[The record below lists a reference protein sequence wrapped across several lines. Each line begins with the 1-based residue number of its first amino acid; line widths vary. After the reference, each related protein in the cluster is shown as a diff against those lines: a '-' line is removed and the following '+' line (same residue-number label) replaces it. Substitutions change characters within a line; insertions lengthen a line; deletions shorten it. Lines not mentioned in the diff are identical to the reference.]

1 MCAAMSTEERLLST
15 GEAARRLG
23 LTRHTLARAVRR
35 GALRPALRTPGGA
48 YRFRAAAV
56 DAYAQHLT
64 GAAAA
69 LADPVPV
76 ADGADPTRA
85 AHQLAATF
93 EAMADGVIVYDAQ
106 GNNIGHND
114 ALRRLLGLDA
124 RPEYDT
130 LPYAER
136 AALMQMHDAAGRP
149 LRPADAA
156 PARALRG
163 EEVPGAQAQD
173 LQCRTLDG
181 RAIVINVTAA
191 PMRDGNGR
199 VTGAVAVYR
208 DVTARRRLERAAV
221 AERERLWA
229 VFAQA
234 PALIGLTEGPD
245 HVVTFANPAY
255 ERAVGRGGPDLI
267 GQSVRAAFPELAGQG
282 VYELLDAVYRTG
294 EPFVG
299 TEVLMRFDRAGDGRL
314 EDVFFSFTYQPVR
327 DAQGA
332 VAGIL
337 THAVDVTEQVRARR
351 LVEELAA
358 ERARVLAAEREARA
372 AAEAAVRVRND
383 FLTVAAHDLRTPLTN
398 ILGRAQLTAARLRRG
413 GGLDPAWHAAQL
425 ASLAASTRRLLATV
439 DELNDM
445 ARLELGEAL
454 DLDVDDVDLG
464 ALTRA
469 VADEVA
475 QGSGAQSRGAAS
487 IAVAAPAAPLRVA
500 GDRGR
505 LARVLQ
511 NIIGNAVKYSRGGAP
526 VAVEVRREG
535 AATLVVVRDRGG
547 GHPGRRV
554 AMRVRAVLSRLDG
567 PRHQRERH
575 RPLGGQGHR
584 GAARRG
590 HRGGERRRD
599 RHDRHGLPAPGACPP
614 RHRGGR
620 RCRGRE
626 ARGSPVGGNGSGAS
640 ASV

>member
-1 MCAAMSTEERLLST
+1 MRVFDVLRVWVVRDDDVSG
-15 GEAARRLG
+15 GEYQRVRAREP
-23 LTRHTLARAVRR
+23 RAWSRDR
-35 GALRPALRTPGGA
+35 
-48 YRFRAAAV
+48 
-56 DAYAQHLT
+56 
-64 GAAAA
+64 
-69 LADPVPV
+69 
-76 ADGADPTRA
+76 ADG
-85 AHQLAATF
+85 
-93 EAMADGVIVYDAQ
+93 
-106 GNNIGHND
+106 
-114 ALRRLLGLDA
+114 
-124 RPEYDT
+124 
-130 LPYAER
+130 
-136 AALMQMHDAAGRP
+136 
-149 LRPADAA
+149 
-156 PARALRG
+156 
-163 EEVPGAQAQD
+163 
-173 LQCRTLDG
+173 
-181 RAIVINVTAA
+181 
-191 PMRDGNGR
+191 
-199 VTGAVAVYR
+199 R
-208 DVTARRRLERAAV
+208 DV
-221 AERERLWA
+221 
-229 VFAQA
+229 
-234 PALIGLTEGPD
+234 
-245 HVVTFANPAY
+245 
-255 ERAVGRGGPDLI
+255 PDLI

-332 VAGIL
+332 VASIL

-372 AAEAAVRVRND
+372 AAEAAVQVRND

-398 ILGRAQLTAARLRRG
+398 ILGR
-413 GGLDPAWHAAQL
+413 AQL

-535 AATLVVVRDRGG
+535 AATLVVVRDRGVGIPADELPCVFERFYRASTARGIKGSGIGLSGAKAIVEQHG
-547 GHPGRRV
+547 G
-554 AMRVRAVLSRLDG
+554 AIAVESAVGIGTTVTVSL
-567 PRHQRERH
+567 PRH
-575 RPLGGQGHR
+575 
-584 GAARRG
+584 RR
-590 HRGGERRRD
+590 
-599 RHDRHGLPAPGACPP
+599 PP
-614 RHRGGR
+614 RRRGGR

>member
-1 MCAAMSTEERLLST
+1 VRVFDVLRVWVVRDDDVSG
-15 GEAARRLG
+15 GEYQRVRAREP
-23 LTRHTLARAVRR
+23 RAWSRDR
-35 GALRPALRTPGGA
+35 
-48 YRFRAAAV
+48 
-56 DAYAQHLT
+56 
-64 GAAAA
+64 
-69 LADPVPV
+69 
-76 ADGADPTRA
+76 ADG
-85 AHQLAATF
+85 
-93 EAMADGVIVYDAQ
+93 
-106 GNNIGHND
+106 
-114 ALRRLLGLDA
+114 
-124 RPEYDT
+124 
-130 LPYAER
+130 
-136 AALMQMHDAAGRP
+136 
-149 LRPADAA
+149 
-156 PARALRG
+156 
-163 EEVPGAQAQD
+163 
-173 LQCRTLDG
+173 
-181 RAIVINVTAA
+181 
-191 PMRDGNGR
+191 
-199 VTGAVAVYR
+199 R
-208 DVTARRRLERAAV
+208 DV
-221 AERERLWA
+221 
-229 VFAQA
+229 
-234 PALIGLTEGPD
+234 
-245 HVVTFANPAY
+245 
-255 ERAVGRGGPDLI
+255 PDLI

-332 VAGIL
+332 VASIL

-372 AAEAAVRVRND
+372 AAEAAVQVRND

-398 ILGRAQLTAARLRRG
+398 ILGRAQLPAARLRRG
-413 GGLDPAWHAAQL
+413 GELGAAWHAAQL

-535 AATLVVVRDRGG
+535 AATLVVVRDRGVGIPADELPCVFERFYRASTARGIKGSGIGLSGAKAIVEQHG
-547 GHPGRRV
+547 G
-554 AMRVRAVLSRLDG
+554 AIAVESAVGIGTTVTVSL
-567 PRHQRERH
+567 PRH
-575 RPLGGQGHR
+575 
-584 GAARRG
+584 RR
-590 HRGGERRRD
+590 
-599 RHDRHGLPAPGACPP
+599 PP
-614 RHRGGR
+614 RRRGGR